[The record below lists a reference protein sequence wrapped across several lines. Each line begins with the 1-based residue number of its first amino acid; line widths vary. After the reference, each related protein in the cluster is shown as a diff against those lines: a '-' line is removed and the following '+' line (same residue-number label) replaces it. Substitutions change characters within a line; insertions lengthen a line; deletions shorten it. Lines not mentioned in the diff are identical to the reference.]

1 VSSQRRVL
9 VIAASDSSGGAGL
22 TRDIATLSELGC
34 EARCALTA
42 VTVQTDRELR
52 AVYPLPPELIEAQ
65 IHSALESDDVG
76 AIKIGMLGGRNSV
89 AAVIA
94 SLPSRIQIP
103 IVLDPVLAAS
113 SGGTLLDPDA
123 QQLLR
128 EALLPRVSLLTPNI
142 PEACALLQQESI
154 GRDIDAVAEQ
164 ALRLLRLGPEA
175 VLLKGG
181 HSEGEEVV
189 DILVAHTHD
198 PIRFTAPRIAV
209 QRRGTGCSLASAI
222 AANLAAGRSLVQACS
237 GAQSYVRRRL
247 NRPA

>member
-1 VSSQRRVL
+1 MERRVL

-42 VTVQTDRELR
+42 VTVQTDQELR
-52 AVYPLPPELIEAQ
+52 EVFPLPPELIEAQ
-65 IHSALESDDVG
+65 IHAALEIADIG
-76 AIKIGMLGGRNSV
+76 AIKIGMLGRGSSV

-94 SLPSRIQIP
+94 SLPSRAQVP
-103 IVLDPVLAAS
+103 IVLDPVLASS
-113 SGGTLLDPDA
+113 SGGCLLDQDG

-128 EALLPRVSLLTPNI
+128 EALLPRVSLLTPNL

-154 GRDIDAVAEQ
+154 GADLDAVTEQ
-164 ALRLLRLGPEA
+164 ALRLLRLGPGA

-181 HSEGEEVV
+181 HAEGEEVV
-189 DILVAHTHD
+189 DVLVTHGHD
-198 PIRFTAPRIAV
+198 PIRFTAPRIPA

-222 AANLAAGRSLVQACS
+222 AAQLAAGRSLVQACS
-237 GAQSYVRRRL
+237 AAQSHVRRRL
-247 NRPA
+247 NRPI